1 MNVEFLILYALILS
15 ITLNIMYFIRKHIN
29 SNEAK
34 IFSKILF
41 FQFTWINVRIDVY
54 IYEQ

>member
-34 IFSKILF
+34 NIFKNSF